1 MAKKHTAKS
10 DTFTEEQERD
20 LRTRIYNIGVVI
32 SYHKHLLED
41 LKRKQGEMYDELRAS
56 IPSQAKPQE
65 HE

>member
-32 SYHKHLLED
+32 SYHEHLLND
-41 LKRKQGEMYDELRAS
+41 LKKKRDEMYDELKAS
-56 IPSQAKPQE
+56 IPTTSKPVE
-65 HE
+65 S